1 MVSLLTRFFVKE
13 REDYHNSSVRRAYG
27 VLCSI
32 VGICLNILL
41 FAGKFLAGLLSGS
54 VAIQADA
61 FNNLSDAGSS
71 LITMVGFYF
80 SGMKPDKDHPFGHGR
95 IEYIAGLAVSMLILL
110 MGFEL
115 GKSSIGKILHP
126 EPVES
131 SLLVMGILIVSVAVK
146 LYMNFY
152 NRKIGERIDSAAMK
166 ATATDSLS
174 DAVAT
179 TVVLLSMLISE
190 KTGFNVDGWCGV
202 LVACFIF
209 KAGFE
214 AAKDTLTPLLGTAPD
229 PDFIEEIRTIVMQHQ
244 EIVGI
249 HDLIVHDYG
258 PGRVMVSLHGEVP
271 GNGDVYILHD
281 AIDEIERELKEK
293 LNCEAVI
300 HMDPIATDDEVVMAL
315 KTKLETKLESF
326 GEGLSMHDFRM
337 VPGPTHTNLVFDV
350 VMPSDCKLSEAEV
363 QALVNGLV
371 AGIGDN
377 YYAVITIDHAFV

>member
-179 TVVLLSMLISE
+179 TVVLISMLISD
-190 KTGFNVDGWCGV
+190 KAGFNVDGWCGV